1 MKKIVL
7 SSLALAMV
15 MGSVTA
21 HAATIVGSKATVQAP
36 VVISATNTTSATWA
50 ADAGFTGPTV
60 TSGQVI
66 GALSITASGP
76 HDGVQVSGQG
86 TVVGGGKVTIP
97 FYDASGT
104 VGFWGTT
111 IGNGWGHA
119 GSTLMGTAPGWNNNT
134 QDESVTLTVTKN
146 GVSQTLTPG
155 TYTATFEVVQYQN

>member
-21 HAATIVGSKATVQAP
+21 HAATIVGSRATVQAP

-60 TSGQVI
+60 TGSQII

-76 HDGVQVSGQG
+76 HDGVQVSAQG
-86 TVVGGGKVTIP
+86 TQVSGGLVTVP
-97 FYDASGT
+97 FYDAAGT
-104 VGFWGTT
+104 TAGFWGTAVEPA
-111 IGNGWGHA
+111 WGHA
-119 GSTLMGTAPGWNNNT
+119 GSTLMGAPGWNNNT
-134 QDESVTLTVTKN
+134 QDESVTLTIKKLGSTE
-146 GVSQTLTPG
+146 TLTPG

>member
-21 HAATIVGSKATVQAP
+21 HAATIAGNKATVKAP

-50 ADAGFTGPTV
+50 ADAGFTGPKV
-60 TSGQVI
+60 AASQVI
-66 GALSITASGP
+66 GALSIRASGP

-86 TVVGGGKVTIP
+86 TQVSGGSVTIP
-97 FYDASGT
+97 FYNADGT
-104 VGFWGTT
+104 TAGFWGTALET
-111 IGNGWGHA
+111 AWGHA
-119 GSTLMGTAPGWNNNT
+119 GTTLMGTPGWNNNT
-134 QDESVTLTVTKN
+134 QDESVTLTIKKLGN
-146 GVSQTLTPG
+146 AETLTPG